1 MSSWSAERSA
11 LIADALRVADGLGSH
26 VRLRVHGESM
36 LPALWPGHVVEIA
49 GCSLEELRQD
59 DIVLALRD
67 GRLFL
72 HRLVSTQ
79 TKGFVLRGDSM
90 PGPDPQYSTEAL
102 LGRVVG
108 GVDDLTHRR
117 GFPATAWRRAVG
129 TLFCHC
135 SVLRR
140 LALKLHSRRRALEG
154 ELQTVKCL

>member
-1 MSSWSAERSA
+1 MSSWSAEHSA
-11 LIADALRVADGLGSH
+11 FIADALRVGDGLGSS

-49 GCSLEELRQD
+49 SCSLEALHNG

-67 GRLFL
+67 NRVFL

-79 TKGFVLRGDSM
+79 KNAFVLRGDSM

-102 LGRVVG
+102 LGRLVR
-108 GVDDLTHRR
+108 GVDLTNRR
-117 GFPATAWRRAVG
+117 GLPAIAWCRAVG
-129 TLFCHC
+129 ALFCHC

-140 LALKLHSRRRALEG
+140 LALKLHSRRRALKDEVQAV
-154 ELQTVKCL
+154 ECL